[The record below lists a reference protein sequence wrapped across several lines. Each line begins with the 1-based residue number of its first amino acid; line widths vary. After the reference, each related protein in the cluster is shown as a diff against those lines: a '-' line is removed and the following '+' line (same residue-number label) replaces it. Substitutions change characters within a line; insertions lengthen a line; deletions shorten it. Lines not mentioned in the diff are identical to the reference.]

1 MLLSRLTFSDALENK
16 DNKVFIDLLSFFITC
31 IKRALP
37 YEIVEYFIKNFDQT
51 IFDCDIEEYYS
62 SNFLNDLTQFCE
74 NDNQTIFTYLSQMGK
89 LAFETYVKLNNII
102 LPECTITIPTYNNS
116 KQ

>member
-1 MLLSRLTFSDALENK
+1 LTFSDALENK
-16 DNKVFIDLLSFFITC
+16 DNQTFVNLLSFFITC

-37 YEIVEYFIKNFDQT
+37 YEIVEYFIQNFSET
-51 IFDCDIEEYYS
+51 IFNCNIYDYYP

-74 NDNQTIFTYLSQMGK
+74 NDNQTIFNYLSQMGK
-89 LAFETYVKLNNII
+89 LAFETYVKLNNIA